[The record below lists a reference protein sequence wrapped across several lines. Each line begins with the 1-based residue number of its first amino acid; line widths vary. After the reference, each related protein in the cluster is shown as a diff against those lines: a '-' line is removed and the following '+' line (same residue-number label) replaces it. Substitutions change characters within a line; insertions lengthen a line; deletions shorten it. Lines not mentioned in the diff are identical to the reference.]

1 VTALL
6 TLVKWAESVS
16 FALLGAVALAQWLKL
31 RDRKQ
36 LYLALAVGLLG
47 LVSLAGDIAGL
58 TGVTSVLD
66 GSAPLRY
73 LVETL
78 LLLGFLFSGYALL
91 LFRAAIVPYGRVGRR
106 IVRTAVTIGVACTLV
121 PLPSSQQHVN
131 ALQIAAVLYI
141 VVFWCAGVAEPAVR
155 FWMRS
160 RHLPAVQRA
169 RLRAL
174 SLGYGFI
181 VVVLVISIGLAP
193 LERNAAVELSLQ
205 LAVLLCVPALYA
217 SFAPPAWLRR
227 EWRVKE
233 EAALAL
239 EIRELMLLSSN
250 ATSLAARALSWGERL
265 VGGQAGAVV
274 GSSGEIL
281 AAHGMERSVVLDV
294 VRGAGF
300 GHPEVVVG
308 TLAVPL
314 ELPTGEGW
322 LIVRAGTLSPFFGVD
337 ETTRLENYATNV
349 SVALARIAMLDAM
362 RTAERTAV
370 ESSLAKSQ
378 FLASMS
384 HEIRTPMN
392 GVIGMTGLLLQTQL
406 SKEQREYA
414 ETIKHSADA
423 LLTVINDILDFS
435 KIEAG
440 KIDLEEVEFDLRSV
454 IEEAAE
460 VVAQPAD
467 EKRLEL
473 AVMVQPGLAE
483 AVRGDPV
490 RVRQILLNLLSNAVK
505 FTTVGEVVLRV
516 AAEPVSGPEKSESM
530 MVRFE
535 VTDTGVG
542 IHPEHCA
549 KIFESFTQADSSTT
563 RSYGGTGLGLTISK
577 QLAELMGGHIGVESE
592 VGRGSTFW
600 FTCRFE
606 RAGGLGATVKERRSL
621 RGVRVLIVDD
631 NQTNRVI
638 LEQNLAGWSA
648 RTHACAGAR
657 EALEQMA
664 RAAADGDRYELAVLD
679 YHMPGIDGLELAAS
693 IRAEPVL
700 RNTKL
705 VLLTSS
711 ARRGDMRLAR
721 GTGIDGFLT
730 KPVKTS
736 ALYDCLTAV
745 LARTPDTAAAAP
757 MVTTYALA
765 VTDAAQQQR
774 LLVVD
779 DSHVNQRVASR
790 MLENLGHRVDVA
802 SNGREAVAA
811 VRDEVYSAVLMD
823 CQMPEMDGFDATMA
837 IRRLEGAARRT
848 PIIAMTAGAMKG
860 DEEKC
865 IAAGMDAYIS
875 KPVNPERLA
884 TILAHLIPTA
894 PDANTASSSRP
905 DTAVATQRP
914 GHRADGAA

>member
-1 VTALL
+1 MSALL
-6 TLVKWAESVS
+6 TAVKWAESLS
-16 FALLGAVALAQWLKL
+16 FTLLGAVALAQWLKL
-31 RDRKQ
+31 RDRKR
-36 LYLALAVGLLG
+36 LYLALAIGLLG
-47 LVSLAGDIAGL
+47 IVSVAGEVSAL
-58 TGVTSVLD
+58 HGVATLIQ
-66 GSAPLRY
+66 GSALLRY
-73 LVETL
+73 VIDAL

-91 LFRAAIVPYGRVGRR
+91 LFRAAILPFGRVGKRVVR
-106 IVRTAVTIGVACTLV
+106 GAIVLGVACALV
-121 PLPSSQQHVN
+121 PLPASAKGVN
-131 ALQIAAVLYI
+131 PGQIAALLYI
-141 VVFWCAGVAEPAVR
+141 VVFWCVAVAEPAVR

-160 RHLPAVQRA
+160 RHLPAVQKA

-181 VVVLVISIGLAP
+181 VVVLVISVGLAP
-193 LERNAAVELSLQ
+193 LDHNATVELALQ
-205 LAVLLCVPALYA
+205 LGALLCVPALYA

-250 ATSLAARALSWGERL
+250 AESLAERALTWAERL

-274 GSSGEIL
+274 TSSGEVL
-281 AAHGMERSVVLDV
+281 AAHGMERRVVSEV
-294 VRGAGF
+294 VRSAG
-300 GHPEVVVG
+300 GEHPSIPG
-308 TLAVPL
+308 NTLAVPL
-314 ELPTGEGW
+314 ELPSGEGW
-322 LIVRAGTLSPFFGVD
+322 LIVRAGALSPFFGAD
-337 ETTRLENYATNV
+337 ETSRLENYATNV
-349 SVALARIAMLDAM
+349 SVALARVAMLDAM
-362 RTAERTAV
+362 RLAERTAV

-406 SKEQREYA
+406 SAEQREYA

-440 KIDLEEVEFDLRSV
+440 KMDLEEVEFDLRSV
-454 IEEAAE
+454 IEDAAE
-460 VVAQPAD
+460 VVAQRAD

-473 AVMVQPGLAE
+473 AVMVQPGLVE

-490 RVRQILLNLLSNAVK
+490 RVRQVLLKLLSNAVK
-505 FTTVGEVVLRV
+505 FTETGEVVLR
-516 AAEPVSGPEKSESM
+516 ALAEPVVAAKDKGQM
-530 MVRFE
+530 LVRFE

-542 IHPEHCA
+542 IHPDHLSR
-549 KIFESFTQADSSTT
+549 IFESFTQADSSTT

-577 QLAELMGGHIGVESE
+577 QLVELMGGEIGVESE
-592 VGRGSTFW
+592 LGRGSRFW
-600 FTCRFE
+600 FTCRLE
-606 RAGGLGATVKERRSL
+606 RALNPAASLKERRSL

-631 NQTNRVI
+631 NHTNRLI
-638 LEQNLAGWSA
+638 LEQNLTGWSVRA
-648 RTHACAGAR
+648 RACSSAR
-657 EALEQMA
+657 EALEELA

-679 YHMPGIDGLELAAS
+679 YHMPVTDGLQLAAA
-693 IRAEPVL
+693 IRDQAGI
-700 RNTKL
+700 RDTKL

-721 GTGIDGFLT
+721 GNGIDGFLT

-745 LARTPDTAAAAP
+745 LARTPAATPAP
-757 MVTTYALA
+757 MITTYSLA
-765 VTDAAQQQR
+765 VTDAAQHQR

-779 DSHVNQRVASR
+779 DSRVNQRVATR
-790 MLENLGHRVDVA
+790 MLENMGHRVEVA
-802 SNGREAVAA
+802 GNGTEAVAA
-811 VRDEVYSAVLMD
+811 VRDDAYAAVLMD
-823 CQMPEMDGFDATMA
+823 CQMPEMDGFEATMA
-837 IRRLEGAARRT
+837 IRRLEGTAKHT

-884 TILAHLIPTA
+884 LILARLVPSGA
-894 PDANTASSSRP
+894 ADGASVPVSTVTESRP
-905 DTAVATQRP
+905 
-914 GHRADGAA
+914 GNRADGAA

>member
-1 VTALL
+1 VNALL
-6 TLVKWAESVS
+6 TIVKWAESVS
-16 FALLGAVALAQWLKL
+16 FALLGVVALTQWLKL
-31 RDRKQ
+31 RDRKN
-36 LYLALAVGLLG
+36 LYLALTVGLLG
-47 LVSLAGDIAGL
+47 LVSLAGDIIEL
-58 TGVTSVLD
+58 SGVAALLD
-66 GSAPLRY
+66 GSALLRFV
-73 LVETL
+73 VETL

-91 LFRAAIVPYGRVGRR
+91 LFRAAIVPYGRVGHRVVR
-106 IVRTAVTIGVACTLV
+106 AAIVIGVACALV
-121 PLPSSQQHVN
+121 PLPSSEKSVN
-131 ALQIAAVLYI
+131 AGQIAALLYI
-141 VVFWCAGVAEPAVR
+141 VIFWCVAVAEPAVR
-155 FWMRS
+155 FWTRS

-169 RLRAL
+169 RLRSL

-181 VVVLVISIGLAP
+181 VFVLVISIGLAP
-193 LERNAAVELSLQ
+193 LERNAGVQLALQ
-205 LAVLLCVPALYA
+205 LAILLCVPALYA

-250 ATSLAARALSWGERL
+250 ATSLAERALGWGERL

-281 AAHGMERSVVLDV
+281 AAHDMDRDV
-294 VRGAGF
+294 VADVIRHGGS
-300 GHPEVVVG
+300 GRPEVTGV
-308 TLAVPL
+308 TLAVSL
-314 ELPTGEGW
+314 ELPAGEGW
-322 LIVRAGTLSPFFGVD
+322 LIVRAGAHSPFFGVD
-337 ETTRLENYATNV
+337 ETARLENYATNV

-392 GVIGMTGLLLQTQL
+392 GVIGMTGLLLQTKL
-406 SKEQREYA
+406 SSEQREYA
-414 ETIKHSADA
+414 ETIKHSADS

-440 KIDLEEVEFDLRSV
+440 KIELEEVEFDLRSV
-454 IEEAAE
+454 IEDAAE
-460 VVAQPAD
+460 IVAQPAD
-467 EKRLEL
+467 EKGLEL
-473 AVMVQPGLAE
+473 AVMVQPGLVE
-483 AVRGDPV
+483 ALRGDPV
-490 RVRQILLNLLSNAVK
+490 RLRQVLLNLLSNAVK
-505 FTTVGEVVLRV
+505 FTHTGEVVLR
-516 AAEPVSGPEKSESM
+516 ALAEPISGTGDTGPT

-542 IHPEHCA
+542 IQPEHCS
-549 KIFESFTQADSSTT
+549 KIFDSFTQADSSTT
-563 RSYGGTGLGLTISK
+563 RSYGGTGLGLSISK
-577 QLAELMGGHIGVESE
+577 QLVELMGGQIGVVSE

-600 FTCRFE
+600 FTCRLE
-606 RAGGLGATVKERRSL
+606 RATGVGAVAKERRSL
-621 RGVRVLIVDD
+621 RNVRVLVVDD

-638 LEQNLAGWSA
+638 LEQNLAGWSVRA
-648 RTHACAGAR
+648 RSCNGAR
-657 EALEQMA
+657 DALVEMA
-664 RAAADGDRYELAVLD
+664 TADTEGDRYELVILD
-679 YHMPGIDGLELAAS
+679 YHMPEMDGLQLAAA
-693 IRAEPVL
+693 IRDNPNL
-700 RNTKL
+700 CNTKL

-721 GTGIDGFLT
+721 GSGIDGFLT

-745 LARTPDTAAAAP
+745 LARTPAAAPAP
-757 MVTTYALA
+757 MVTTYTLA
-765 VTDAAQQQR
+765 ASDAAQRRR

-779 DSHVNQRVASR
+779 DSHVNQRVATR

-802 SNGREAVAA
+802 NNGREAVAA
-811 VRDEVYSAVLMD
+811 VRDEVYAAVLMD
-823 CQMPEMDGFDATMA
+823 CQMPEMDGFEATME
-837 IRRLEGAARRT
+837 IRRLEGARKRT

-865 IAAGMDAYIS
+865 IAAGMDGYVS

-884 TILAHLIPTA
+884 AILARLVPA
-894 PDANTASSSRP
+894 EVDS
-905 DTAVATQRP
+905 
-914 GHRADGAA
+914 GAATLGSRGNGKSRREQRANGAA

>member
-1 VTALL
+1 VSATLTA
-6 TLVKWAESVS
+6 VKWAESLS
-16 FALLGAVALAQWLKL
+16 FTLLGVVALAQWLKV
-31 RDRKQ
+31 RDRKR
-36 LYLALAVGLLG
+36 LYLALAIGLLG
-47 LVSLAGDIAGL
+47 VVSVAGEVASL
-58 TGVTSVLD
+58 HGVATLIQ
-66 GSAPLRY
+66 GSALLRY
-73 LVETL
+73 LTDTL

-91 LFRAAIVPYGRVGRR
+91 LFRASILPFGRLGRRVVRGAIVLG
-106 IVRTAVTIGVACTLV
+106 IACALV
-121 PLPSSQQHVN
+121 PLPSDVTGVN
-131 ALQIAAVLYI
+131 PGQIAAVLYI
-141 VVFWCAGVAEPAVR
+141 VVFWCVAIAEPAVR

-160 RHLPAVQRA
+160 RHLPAVQKA

-181 VVVLVISIGLAP
+181 VIVLVISIGLAP
-193 LERNAAVELSLQ
+193 LDHNAAVELALQ
-205 LAVLLCVPALYA
+205 LAALLCVPALYA

-250 ATSLAARALSWGERL
+250 AESLAERALTWGERL

-274 GSSGEIL
+274 TSSGEIL
-281 AAHGMERSVVLDV
+281 AAHGMEHRVVSEVVRSV
-294 VRGAGF
+294 GAE
-300 GHPEVVVG
+300 HPSIPG
-308 TLAVPL
+308 NTLAVPL
-314 ELPTGEGW
+314 ELPSGEGW
-322 LIVRAGTLSPFFGVD
+322 LIVRAGALSPFFGAD
-337 ETTRLENYATNV
+337 ETSRLENYATNV
-349 SVALARIAMLDAM
+349 SVALARVAMLDAM
-362 RTAERTAV
+362 RLAERTAV

-406 SKEQREYA
+406 SAEQREYA
-414 ETIKHSADA
+414 ETIRHSADA

-454 IEEAAE
+454 IEDAAE
-460 VVAQPAD
+460 VVAQRAD

-473 AVMVQPGLAE
+473 AVMVQPGLVE

-490 RVRQILLNLLSNAVK
+490 RVRQVLLNLLSNAVK
-505 FTTVGEVVLRV
+505 FTETGEVVLR
-516 AAEPVSGPEKSESM
+516 ALAEPVAAAKDKGQM
-530 MVRFE
+530 LVRFE

-542 IHPEHCA
+542 IHPDHLSR
-549 KIFESFTQADSSTT
+549 IFESFTQADSSTT

-577 QLAELMGGHIGVESE
+577 QLVELMGGEIGVESE
-592 VGRGSTFW
+592 LGRGSRFW
-600 FTCRFE
+600 FTCRLE
-606 RAGGLGATVKERRSL
+606 RPLNPAASLKERRSL

-631 NQTNRVI
+631 NHTNRVI
-638 LEQNLAGWSA
+638 LEQNLTGWSV
-648 RTHACAGAR
+648 RVRACSSAR
-657 EALEQMA
+657 EALEELA

-679 YHMPGIDGLELAAS
+679 YHMPATDGLQLAAA
-693 IRAEPVL
+693 IREQAGL
-700 RNTKL
+700 RDTKL

-721 GTGIDGFLT
+721 GNGIDGFLT

-745 LARTPDTAAAAP
+745 LARTPAATPAP
-757 MVTTYALA
+757 MITAYSLA
-765 VTDAAQQQR
+765 VTDAAQHQR

-779 DSHVNQRVASR
+779 DSRVNQRVATR
-790 MLENLGHRVDVA
+790 MLENMGHRVDVA
-802 SNGREAVAA
+802 SNGTEAVAA
-811 VRDEVYSAVLMD
+811 VRDDAYAAVLMD
-823 CQMPEMDGFDATMA
+823 CQMPEMDGFEATMA
-837 IRRLEGAARRT
+837 IRRLEGTAKHT
-848 PIIAMTAGAMKG
+848 PIIAMTAGVMKG

-884 TILAHLIPTA
+884 LILARLVPSGA
-894 PDANTASSSRP
+894 ADGASEPVSAVAKSRP
-905 DTAVATQRP
+905 EN
-914 GHRADGAA
+914 RADGAA